1 MFILCQTFRLCVIST
16 SSLSF
21 PFFFW
26 LSFRSPIWT
35 RACVWMLYTLSSNLS
50 KRFVRDTQRNKVR
63 PNLIEKW
70 FTNANVYVA
79 RCERTIHLV
88 RLIKLRDSSIAELSP
103 CVDFHRC
110 LISLDPPSRFIF
122 LTKYACFEAF
132 SFSAQKW
139 LTLLIFHFV
148 FTHVFGK
155 SPDSERH
162 V

>member
-1 MFILCQTFRLCVIST
+1 MCNFNLLL
-16 SSLSF
+16 SLSLI
-21 PFFFW
+21 PF
-26 LSFRSPIWT
+26 LSLALFSLVYMHTCLR
-35 RACVWMLYTLSSNLS
+35 WMLYTLSSNLS
-50 KRFVRDTQRNKVR
+50 KRFVRDTQRNKVW

-70 FTNANVYVA
+70 FTNANVYVG

-88 RLIKLRDSSIAELSP
+88 QLIKLRDSSIAELSP

-122 LTKYACFEAF
+122 LTKYTCFEA
-132 SFSAQKW
+132 FSAQKW

-148 FTHVFGK
+148 FTNVFGK